1 MKGRLLI
8 VLCLFCLPLQAEPF
22 RKTYSQESLAV
33 VLLEIEEHFGCSF
46 LYHPQDIAVAP
57 AVSGSFDTDDC
68 NEVLRH
74 VLGKELV
81 VTPRKNI
88 LIITPAPRKAA
99 VSKPVKPVV
108 VVAPDTIV
116 NIRVRD
122 EQPDTVKEGEVLL
135 PEEFLRPDELV
146 FYAHIDTFL
155 IARSVCPAVI
165 DSTLPLVSQAMAVA
179 NSVPEEVKPAK
190 KKPQRYGP
198 YMFRH
203 AFQGTGRMGYGSE
216 LRTAIDLR
224 YTYFFKEHWGIGCGY
239 SYNNAF
245 QYAPSRNYNTIVE
258 EGRVNLPIAVHTQWM
273 FTDKWGL
280 HASAGIEASIPATSH
295 NIIKGSADG
304 LAVVSVFAAHPFFT
318 NGIAL
323 IGIYTDISVTGESP
337 WSAGVQFGVRLG
349 R

>member
-22 RKTYSQESLAV
+22 HKTYSQESLAV

-46 LYHPQDIAVAP
+46 LYRPQDIAVAP

-68 NEVLRH
+68 NEVLRQ

-88 LIITPAPRKAA
+88 LIITPAPKKAA

-122 EQPDTVKEGEVLL
+122 EQPDTVKEEEVLL

-203 AFQGTGRMGYGSE
+203 AFQGTGRIGYGSE
-216 LRTAIDLR
+216 YHTTVDLR
-224 YTYFFKEHWGIGCGY
+224 YTYFFLEHWGIGAGMNFTY
-239 SYNNAF
+239 GF
-245 QYAPSRNYNTIVE
+245 QYDPDRNYNTIIE
-258 EGRVNLPIAVHTQWM
+258 EGRVCLPIAVYTQWM

-280 HASAGIEASIPATSH
+280 QASAGIEASFPATSTFITKK
-295 NIIKGSADG
+295 NADG
-304 LAVVSVFAAHPFFT
+304 IAVASVLAAHPFSSY
-318 NGIAL
+318 GIVL
-323 IGIYTDISVTGESP
+323 LGIYTDISVTGVSP
-337 WSAGVQFGVRLG
+337 WSAGFQFGVRLG
-349 R
+349 K